1 MKMTDPAS
9 AGRAAPAGTPSY
21 DELSRLMTLM
31 TGDEK
36 HDASATS
43 TLDVLWVL
51 FDRVLR
57 VDPAHPDAPD
67 RDRLLVSKGHGPM
80 AYYAVLAAHG
90 FLTEDELRS
99 FGTLG
104 SPLGHHPDR
113 TLARGVEISSG
124 SLGHGLPLALGVA
137 VGQQL
142 AGRDAR
148 TVVLLGDA
156 EMEEGSNWE
165 AVQQAGRE
173 RLGRLLAVVVDN
185 TSSSPG
191 WPGGLAARFAL
202 EGWTTSEVDGRDHAA
217 LAAAYRAAD
226 DDPGRPHA
234 VVAGIRDGGDDR

>member
-1 MKMTDPAS
+1 VAAMTTTDQPLRPAP
-9 AGRAAPAGTPSY
+9 PARGSY
-21 DELSRLMTLM
+21 DDLPRLMTLM
-31 TGDEK
+31 TGDGK
-36 HDASATS
+36 HGPSATS

-51 FDRVLR
+51 HDRVLR
-57 VDPAHPDAPD
+57 VDPAVPDAPD

-90 FLTEDELRS
+90 FLDEDELRT
-99 FGTLG
+99 FGRRG

-113 TLARGVEISSG
+113 VLARGVEISSG
-124 SLGHGLPLALGVA
+124 SLGHGLGLGLGVA
-137 VGQQL
+137 IGQRL

-156 EMEEGSNWE
+156 EMEEGSCWE

-185 TSSSPG
+185 GSSTPG

-202 EGWTTSEVDGRDHAA
+202 EGWATSTVDGRDHAA

-226 DDPGRPHA
+226 EDPTRPHA
-234 VVAGIRDGGDDR
+234 VVARVEGGDR